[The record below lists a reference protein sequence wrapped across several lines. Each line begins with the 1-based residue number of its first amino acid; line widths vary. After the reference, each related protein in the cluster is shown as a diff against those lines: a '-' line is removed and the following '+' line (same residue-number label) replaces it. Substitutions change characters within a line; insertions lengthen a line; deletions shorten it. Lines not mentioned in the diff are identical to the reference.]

1 MEEEELEGKVQKDP
15 KEMRRTM
22 TDSTDAQI
30 DLRRNIAKLYENI
43 GHASIVMTWEKLWS
57 ETNISMQ
64 GPGNILL
71 Y

>member
-30 DLRRNIAKLYENI
+30 DLRRNIASCMKTL
-43 GHASIVMTWEKLWS
+43 AMRL
-57 ETNISMQ
+57 
-64 GPGNILL
+64 
-71 Y
+71 